1 MRTSLKKTDIRVS
14 VSVLAVVVAV
24 LTAVPAQAQRRADR
38 KSGPHDWSHG
48 RVIATQN
55 APDMDRS
62 LAKNWRTT
70 FKHADLD
77 RARARRNPD
86 GERFQTLRQRRENER
101 ARTEAPH
108 LDWNLRTGGYG
119 SVVGYPA
126 KYSFDIVSSN
136 CSDEIYFTVD
146 QPGSAS
152 AVNVIGITNPYV
164 GCPGNPTNATP
175 TVKFGIRMGTGTA
188 TSAVPSLDGSI
199 LYVLESRTSGGVI
212 LHAINV
218 DNITTN
224 RGTYNYSTQVW
235 SNAHVLAAPTG
246 TATSEQLF
254 QMTFTGV
261 SNNLSSTYLDYDANQ
276 LFFGDSAGRVHRVIN
291 ANSASASRD
300 PNFPVSCGTAALQS
314 PVFVNGQV
322 IVTSAN
328 GRLYRIDTTLPPP
341 YTCIASAQGGA
352 GTGGGVSGGLSAP
365 VIDVTNGKILVT
377 TNNDAM
383 FGLAGIGTFNL
394 MFGANAVAN
403 SMALLGT
410 GSSFAPSS
418 PSFDDAFWTMGTGN
432 VYVAGSPTPGTTQLV
447 RFPYNGLAVGEA
459 SGYAAFARSGG
470 ASEVATSPVTE
481 FLTASTLA
489 NPDFIFVGG
498 GGGNHRFL
506 NRISS
511 GFNGA
516 DTAPVAMGGSFAV
529 PGGVISGIIID
540 TRTTSVTGSMATA
553 NVYFGTVGIPSTTQS
568 TIVQLA
574 QQF

>member
-1 MRTSLKKTDIRVS
+1 MKKTDIRVS

-199 LYVLESRTSGGVI
+199 LYVLESRTVRRRDSSRDQRRQ
-212 LHAINV
+212 HH
-218 DNITTN
+218 DQS
-224 RGTYNYSTQVW
+224 R
-235 SNAHVLAAPTG
+235 HV
-246 TATSEQLF
+246 QLF
-254 QMTFTGV
+254 
-261 SNNLSSTYLDYDANQ
+261 DAG
-276 LFFGDSAGRVHRVIN
+276 LVERACSGRPHRDSDKRTAVPDDIHGRVEQSVVHL
-291 ANSASASRD
+291 SR
-300 PNFPVSCGTAALQS
+300 L
-314 PVFVNGQV
+314 
-322 IVTSAN
+322 
-328 GRLYRIDTTLPPP
+328 RR
-341 YTCIASAQGGA
+341 
-352 GTGGGVSGGLSAP
+352 
-365 VIDVTNGKILVT
+365 K
-377 TNNDAM
+377 
-383 FGLAGIGTFNL
+383 
-394 MFGANAVAN
+394 
-403 SMALLGT
+403 
-410 GSSFAPSS
+410 
-418 PSFDDAFWTMGTGN
+418 
-432 VYVAGSPTPGTTQLV
+432 PTVL
-447 RFPYNGLAVGEA
+447 R
-459 SGYAAFARSGG
+459 
-470 ASEVATSPVTE
+470 
-481 FLTASTLA
+481 
-489 NPDFIFVGG
+489 
-498 GGGNHRFL
+498 
-506 NRISS
+506 
-511 GFNGA
+511 
-516 DTAPVAMGGSFAV
+516 
-529 PGGVISGIIID
+529 
-540 TRTTSVTGSMATA
+540 
-553 NVYFGTVGIPSTTQS
+553 
-568 TIVQLA
+568 
-574 QQF
+574 